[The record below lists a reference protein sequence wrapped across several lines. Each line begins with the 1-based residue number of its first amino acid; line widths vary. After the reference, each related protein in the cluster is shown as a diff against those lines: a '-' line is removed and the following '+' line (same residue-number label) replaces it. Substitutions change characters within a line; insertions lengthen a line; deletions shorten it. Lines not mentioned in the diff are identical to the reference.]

1 MTPKP
6 MTLTLPKIVMRIDED
21 KVKEFINGIIL
32 IIGIGFGLLILSIIG
47 SFIYSFVRPIFYLL
61 F

>member
-6 MTLTLPKIVMRIDED
+6 MILTLPKIVMRIDED
-21 KVKEFINGIIL
+21 RVKEFMTGIAYL
-32 IIGIGFGLLILSIIG
+32 IGIGLGLLVLSIIG